1 MVATNDPKM
10 TSNGH
15 NRSPVHDEPD
25 EDDEMSVP
33 PHSTQAEEAVLGAVL
48 KRGLAIA
55 DVVHFLKPQS
65 FYEARH
71 RYIYSAMAA
80 LFERAAAIDYHTI
93 AEELERQGTYE
104 QAGGLGYLSELN
116 LSTPSAA
123 HIEHYAR
130 IVLEHAVR
138 RRYIDAAQQVAELA
152 WNRRKDLDTVKTRA
166 EALVLGASSDTL
178 SRRAVLPPSE
188 WTSHLMDYLGQAR
201 AGGLAGVSTG
211 LRDLDTI
218 TLGLSPGLYLLAAAT
233 GTGKTAIAGQIALH
247 VAEQYGPVVFVSMEL
262 TDVDLAVRLV
272 SVITNIRKEKLV
284 TGALGPEQTHQVI
297 DAMERLSCSRLHIA
311 FGSGYTSSDVRAYA
325 LQVQA
330 AESTKPAL
338 LVVDYIQLLR
348 DEEGDGRN
356 RERNVSASARGL
368 KNLSGELGLPVLALV
383 QLNRNRANRPDKRP
397 QLADLRESGEL
408 ENTADSV
415 LGLYR
420 DEIDHPDSDDRGLA
434 ELSVLKKRQ
443 LGEEVGTIRRL
454 VWAGESYQD
463 YTYLSRPLVGQV
475 GSGR

>member
-1 MVATNDPKM
+1 VIILD
-10 TSNGH
+10 GH
-15 NRSPVHDEPD
+15 DRLLSLDEQMRIPLDDD
-25 EDDEMSVP
+25 EDSLQTP
-33 PHSTQAEEAVLGAVL
+33 PHSRQAEEAVLGSVL
-48 KRGLAIA
+48 KRGLAMA
-55 DVVHFLKPQS
+55 DVLPFLKPHH

-71 RYIYSAMAA
+71 QHIFAAMAA

-93 AEELERQGTYE
+93 AEELTHRGTYE
-104 QAGGLGYLSELN
+104 SAGGLLYLSELN
-116 LSTPSAA
+116 LATPSAA

-138 RRYIDAAQQVAELA
+138 RRYISAGQQVAELA
-152 WNRRKDLDTVKTRA
+152 WNQRKDLDTVRQRA

-188 WTSHLMDYLGQAR
+188 WTEHLIEYLGQAR
-201 AGGLAGVSTG
+201 TGGLAGVSTG
-211 LRDLDTI
+211 LRDLDTM

-247 VAEQYGPVVFVSMEL
+247 VAERHGPVVFVSMEL

-272 SVITNIRKEKLV
+272 SVITNIKKEQLV
-284 TGALGPEQTHQVI
+284 LGNLSPDQGACVMAAI
-297 DAMERLSCSRLHIA
+297 ERLSRSRLHIV

-330 AESTKPAL
+330 TEGTKPAL
-338 LVVDYIQLLR
+338 IVVDYVQLLR
-348 DEEGDGRN
+348 DEEGDGRM
-356 RERNVSASARGL
+356 RERNVSAAARGL
-368 KNLSGELGLPVLALV
+368 KDVSGELGVPVLALV
-383 QLNRNRANRPDKRP
+383 QLNRNRATRPDKRP
-397 QLADLRESGEL
+397 QLADLRESGDL

-420 DEIDHPDSDDRGLA
+420 DEMDHPGSDDNKGLA

-443 LGEEVGTIRRL
+443 LGEEVGTMRRL
-454 VWAGESYQD
+454 VWVGESYKD
-463 YTYLSRPLVGQV
+463 FASHA
-475 GSGR
+475 

>member
-1 MVATNDPKM
+1 MVTPAATNGKL
-10 TSNGH
+10 H
-15 NRSPVHDEPD
+15 RAEPPNLND
-25 EDDEMSVP
+25 AEADLTIP
-33 PHSTQAEEAVLGAVL
+33 PHSRQAEEAVLGSVL

-55 DVVHFLKPQS
+55 DVVPFLKPQH
-65 FYEARH
+65 FYEARN
-71 RYIYSAMAA
+71 RQVYAAMAA
-80 LFERAAAIDYHTI
+80 LFERAAAIDYHTL
-93 AEELERQGTYE
+93 ADELTRQGTYDS
-104 QAGGLGYLSELN
+104 AGGLLYLSELN
-116 LSTPSAA
+116 LATPSAA

-138 RRYIDAAQQVAELA
+138 RRYISAAQQVAELA
-152 WNRRKDLDTVKTRA
+152 WNQRRDLDTVKQRA

-178 SRRAVLPPSE
+178 GRRAALPPSE
-188 WTSHLMDYLGQAR
+188 WTERLMDYLGQAR
-201 AGGLAGVSTG
+201 TGGLAGVSTG
-211 LRDLDTI
+211 LRDLDTM
-218 TLGLSPGLYLLAAAT
+218 TLGMSPGLYLLAAAT
-233 GTGKTAIAGQIALH
+233 GTGKTAIAAQIALH
-247 VAEQYGPVVFVSMEL
+247 VGEHHGPVVFVSMEL

-284 TGALGPEQTHQVI
+284 TSTLTDGQAAEVLAAIQ
-297 DAMERLSCSRLHIA
+297 RLSQSRVHII

-330 AESTKPAL
+330 AEGAKPAL
-338 LVVDYIQLLR
+338 VVVDYAQLLR

-368 KNLSGELGLPVLALV
+368 KNLSGELGIPVLALV

-420 DEIDHPDSDDRGLA
+420 DEIDHPDSNDRGLA

-454 VWAGESYQD
+454 VWVGESYRD
-463 YTYLSRPLVGQV
+463 YTQQTRPLVGQEDYD
-475 GSGR
+475 S